1 MIKHTNYSIWLIVF
15 VVLFFAPESFGFN
28 SLKVGP
34 DEAVIKSSIKYSVIG
49 KYKAEFDQY
58 SGDIQVDDKTN
69 EIQSVILNIEAASI
83 KSNCSW
89 CDKIVQSKQLL
100 SVEKFPEIIFRSDE
114 IIKEGDRYWVK
125 GTLSLHGE
133 TNELNFPFK
142 AEHAK
147 ETDLINIEGQWIIK
161 RKEFNIVWN
170 KLLDK
175 GGILVGNNIIVDW
188 KINVPIIN

>member
-1 MIKHTNYSIWLIVF
+1 MIRHINYSTWLVVFFMLVF
-15 VVLFFAPESFGFN
+15 VPVVLGFN
-28 SLKVGP
+28 SLQIGP
-34 DEAVIKSSIKYSVIG
+34 TEAVIKSSIKYSVIG
-49 KYKAEFDQY
+49 KYRAEFDQY

-69 EIQSVILNIEAASI
+69 EIQSVILNIESASI

-100 SVEKFPEIIFRSDE
+100 SVEEFPEIIFRSDE

-133 TNELNFPFK
+133 TNDLNFPFK
-142 AEHAK
+142 AEHVKGA
-147 ETDLINIEGQWIIK
+147 DLINIEGQWIIK

-188 KINVPIIN
+188 EINVPIIN